1 VPLLQSPFKNL
12 PEAEI
17 MLQLTGPTVEVIYS
31 HKEASGFRWK
41 TSSHLVTA
49 YVRTGKPVR
58 LGAFLRTM
66 MGDKDSHLTKE
77 LGADCSLI
85 SFLYKMHQLKEK

>member
-1 VPLLQSPFKNL
+1 
-12 PEAEI
+12 
-17 MLQLTGPTVEVIYS
+17 
-31 HKEASGFRWK
+31 
-41 TSSHLVTA
+41 
-49 YVRTGKPVR
+49 